1 MKVMKKYISV
11 LEEIF
16 LSKYA

>member
-1 MKVMKKYISV
+1 

-16 LSKYA
+16 LSKRCRKWKQW